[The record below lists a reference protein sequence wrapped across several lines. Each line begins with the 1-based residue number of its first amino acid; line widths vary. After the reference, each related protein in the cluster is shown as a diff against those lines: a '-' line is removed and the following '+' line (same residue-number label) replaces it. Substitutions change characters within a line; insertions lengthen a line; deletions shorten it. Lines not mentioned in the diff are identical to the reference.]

1 MENSKK
7 AEKRRQEDAALNRAL
22 LWFAAA
28 VVLEALVL
36 LIDRYYINFYTTTEA
51 IALAS
56 AILTGLKI
64 TPVVC
69 LLGVAGCVFWAW
81 KRRQAG
87 QGAGFAPVLLGGV
100 LLAIAA
106 GCVLI
111 LLFHAA
117 AVQLLYILV
126 PALAVLALAFYLYQR
141 EFFFSICASGLGLL
155 GLWMVRRNSGG
166 HDALVYAYAA
176 VAAVVLLAGVWLVQV
191 LKKGRG
197 ALVRGERQYR
207 VFTQRANFD
216 LVTATCLISL
226 AVLLAGVVL
235 GGTAA
240 YYLMFAMLGWL
251 ILLLVYYTVKMM

>member
-1 MENSKK
+1 
-7 AEKRRQEDAALNRAL
+7 
-22 LWFAAA
+22 
-28 VVLEALVL
+28 
-36 LIDRYYINFYTTTEA
+36 
-51 IALAS
+51 
-56 AILTGLKI
+56 
-64 TPVVC
+64 
-69 LLGVAGCVFWAW
+69 
-81 KRRQAG
+81 
-87 QGAGFAPVLLGGV
+87 
-100 LLAIAA
+100 
-106 GCVLI
+106 
-111 LLFHAA
+111 
-117 AVQLLYILV
+117 
-126 PALAVLALAFYLYQR
+126 
-141 EFFFSICASGLGLL
+141 
-155 GLWMVRRNSGG
+155 MVRRNSGG
-166 HDALVYAYAA
+166 HDVLVYAYAA